1 MNFGNRNNANTE
13 SARCIISPTASS
25 SLTYTSKLLM
35 LREIEN
41 NSPIIRKSK
50 ALEEDN
56 NENNLSRIAND
67 KIRKFET
74 TKFKN
79 RSEDRNHIAYNPS
92 KRANNH
98 RFINNQTNGAI
109 TFSNHPLFIK
119 PHLVQKFQ
127 ITTETFS
134 R

>member
-1 MNFGNRNNANTE
+1 MNFGNRNNANIE
-13 SARCIISPTASS
+13 SARCIISPTVSS
-25 SLTYTSKLLM
+25 SLTYTSKLLI

-41 NSPIIRKSK
+41 NSP
-50 ALEEDN
+50 DN

-79 RSEDRNHIAYNPS
+79 RSENRNHIAYNPS

>member
-13 SARCIISPTASS
+13 SSRYIISPTASS
-25 SLTYTSKLLM
+25 SLTYTSKLLI

-79 RSEDRNHIAYNPS
+79 RSEDGIAS
-92 KRANNH
+92 KNN
-98 RFINNQTNGAI
+98 
-109 TFSNHPLFIK
+109 
-119 PHLVQKFQ
+119 
-127 ITTETFS
+127 
-134 R
+134 